1 MTTVES
7 VSVQPGAVQA
17 SPVYQVSITRNR
29 ADVLA
34 AQRLRFDVFAGEL
47 GARTPGPDGVD
58 CDRFDAVCDHAIVWT
73 GSGRLRQA
81 VATYRLLPARRST
94 RGPRSRGL
102 YTATEFDISPLEAV
116 LPDAVEAGR
125 ACVHPDHRSGAAIM
139 MLWAGILRYL
149 RRDGHRYLLGCAS
162 VDLSDGGAT
171 AAGFA
176 DQARDRYRADLPV
189 PCRPRVPFPLDGV
202 ARPERLVLPPLLR
215 AYLHLGARVC
225 GDPAWDPEF
234 GTADF
239 LVLLDLQAANARML
253 ERVSAA
259 DAVVIERAERARRAT
274 RATDDGAPAPAGLV
288 PTPRRP

>member
-7 VSVQPGAVQA
+7 VSVQPGVVQA

-47 GARTPGPDGVD
+47 GARTPGPDGLD
-58 CDRFDAVCDHAIVWT
+58 CDRFDAVCDHVIVWT
-73 GSGRLRQA
+73 GTGRQRQA
-81 VATYRLLPARRST
+81 VATYRLLPARRSA

-102 YTATEFDISPLEAV
+102 YIATEFDISPLEAV

-125 ACVHPDHRSGAAIM
+125 ACVHPDHRSGTAIM

-149 RRDGHRYLLGCAS
+149 RRDGYRYLLGCAS

-176 DQARDRYRADLPV
+176 DQARTRYPADLV
-189 PCRPRVPFPLDGV
+189 GPCRPRNPFPLDRV
-202 ARPERLVLPPLLR
+202 PRPERLTLPPLLR
-215 AYLHLGARVC
+215 AYLHLGAKVC
-225 GDPAWDPEF
+225 GDPAFDPEF
-234 GTADF
+234 DTADF
-239 LVLLDLQAANARML
+239 LVLLDLQAANTRML

-259 DAVVIERAERARRAT
+259 DAVVIERAERARRA
-274 RATDDGAPAPAGLV
+274 AGNQPDGASAPAGLV